1 MASSADKRTVMQQQA
16 GVLVEKEQR
25 IADLEQRVRELE
37 ALHAEEK
44 GEVVGEDKDEGE
56 DDDDDGHAWESLP
69 PPESFKE
76 ALEQI
81 LLLQVHLQSPFVQAL
96 CAAQCGMYV
105 SWLLC

>member
-1 MASSADKRTVMQQQA
+1 MTMPSSADERTVMQQQA

-44 GEVVGEDKDEGE
+44 GEGEGDGEGE
-56 DDDDDGHAWESLP
+56 GEDDGHAWESLP

-81 LLLQVHLQSPFVQAL
+81 LLLQVHLQSPFVQEL

-105 SWLLC
+105 LWLLC